1 MESSLRCSYIVYIN
15 TFSYI
20 SKQISSFLIIE
31 KNLGDCF
38 FCIRKLI
45 DRMKR
50 RNIFRG
56 TLLSLH
62 SPFSFVDFVQ
72 VQVTLHYGTKS
83 KSPGIID
90 CVSPTWKP
98 PTPRPEVDSGKSSLA
113 ISLV

>member
-62 SPFSFVDFVQ
+62 SLFSF

-98 PTPRPEVDSGKSSLA
+98 ATPRPEVDSGKSSLA